1 MSIGTNGDVPVPA
14 DYDGDGKADVAVFR
28 LSNGTWYLNRTT
40 NGFTGVQF
48 GVSSDKPAPNAFV
61 R

>member
-1 MSIGTNGDVPVPA
+1 MSPS

-28 LSNGTWYLNRTT
+28 QGTWYLNRTT
-40 NGFTGVQF
+40 AEFTGIGF
-48 GVSSDKPAPNAFV
+48 GASTDLPILNAFV